1 LKKLCYFFFSC
12 LLLHRNANDTEKR
25 YHLRYYK
32 TGLCTHE
39 SDVKGHCLKNG
50 PHCSYAHGANDLRQ
64 PVLDS
69 REMQNSDLALER
81 LARLCI
87 SLENERALNDD
98 PKWSGKKTRKQKK
111 DSISINYLDSHYV
124 LANYKTEPCKRPPRL
139 CRQGYACPQYHNP
152 RDRRRNPSIFK
163 YK

>member
-1 LKKLCYFFFSC
+1 MSRVVPVRTEMSKRTPRLLHVSTSMFFDRC

-39 SDVKGHCLKNG
+39 SDLKGHCLKNG

-64 PVLDS
+64 ALLDS
-69 REMQNSDLALER
+69 REIQNSDLALER
-81 LARLCI
+81 LTRLCI

-98 PKWSGKKTRKQKK
+98 PKWSGKTEN
-111 DSISINYLDSHYV
+111 DSISIQCSDPLII
-124 LANYKTEPCKRPPRL
+124 CRL
-139 CRQGYACPQYHNP
+139 SLCFG
-152 RDRRRNPSIFK
+152 
-163 YK
+163 